1 MSTAAARRPAPRRK
15 SLRNRIYTWARWL
28 HVYISTTTLV
38 LVLFFAL
45 TGITLNHPGMMLG
58 SQEVTNTVQGTLP
71 DGWRH
76 DGQVDWLKVSEY
88 FRNHDGVHGRVGDY
102 FNDDVS
108 GQLSFRSPGYAADAF
123 LDMKAGTYQLTVDQ
137 QGWLALLNDLHRGR
151 DAGGAWRWGID
162 AVGAFLALVAVTG
175 LGLLLLLQKIRLR
188 GLLTFT
194 GGTIIA
200 LVLMRIAA

>member
-1 MSTAAARRPAPRRK
+1 
-15 SLRNRIYTWARWL
+15 
-28 HVYISTTTLV
+28 
-38 LVLFFAL
+38 
-45 TGITLNHPGMMLG
+45 
-58 SQEVTNTVQGTLP
+58 
-71 DGWRH
+71 
-76 DGQVDWLKVSEY
+76 
-88 FRNHDGVHGRVGDY
+88 
-102 FNDDVS
+102 
-108 GQLSFRSPGYAADAF
+108 
-123 LDMKAGTYQLTVDQ
+123 MKAGTYQLTVDQ